1 MKILKKFTID
11 NKSYTEKFAN
21 ILMKITCEDL
31 NMNRNVKNLYYY
43 TKLFSNSPFFSPFHD
58 LEKYNKIILL
68 IKSLFD
74 KNVKV
79 LNLFL

>member
-21 ILMKITCEDL
+21 ILLKITCEDL

-43 TKLFSNSPFFSPFHD
+43 TKLFSNSPFFSPIHD